1 MSPKISS
8 EFPVLFEVTL
18 STLLTAVAVSSFSIN
33 VVEAIRVVEDEGE
46 DVFVKGDCVDG

>member
-8 EFPVLFEVTL
+8 EFPVLFVTL

-33 VVEAIRVVEDEGE
+33 VVEAMRVVEDEGN
-46 DVFVKGDCVDG
+46 DVFVKDDCVDG